1 MKSGR
6 RQRRLAAYFSGERNF
21 DSSSTSPIS
30 NNPFIQ
36 NTDKIDARD
45 IKISEV
51 EKSHYAIAQKIKQL
65 LMADAIPQSASGI
78 SADDVGVQLRVNS
91 DIIIKHGSV
100 DLLPDGERVLTAVLN
115 LMDEYNL
122 YLVVRGHADSAETA
136 SFFTSAW
143 ELSGARAASMVNY
156 LVQHGVKATRM
167 RAVSYGD
174 TRPQAVDDVLRDDQ
188 AGGVASIV
196 LASYAP
202 TTLRSRPTAAAR
214 AAQRTAPVAASDPST
229 PTSIAFM
236 LWLIS
241 SDRDG
246 PWRGLGSAAGR
257 PGLAPD
263 GPVSAPAPHPAPA
276 PLPRQ

>member
-1 MKSGR
+1 MGGGAWKVAYADFVTAMMAFFLLLWVLSMVPPETRAG
-6 RQRRLAAYFSGERNF
+6 LAAYFSGDRNF
-21 DSSSTSPIS
+21 DSSSTSPVS

-51 EKSHYAIAQKIKQL
+51 EKSHYAIAQKIKQM
-65 LMADAIPQSASGI
+65 LMSDAIPQSASGI

-91 DIIIKHGSV
+91 DIMFKPGSV
-100 DLLPDGERVLTAVLN
+100 DLLPDGERVLTAVLD

-136 SFFTSAW
+136 PPFTSAW

-174 TRPQAVDDVLRDDQ
+174 TRPLTPGIDEQSRAMNRRVEFFFHRPEVM
-188 AGGVASIV
+188 
-196 LASYAP
+196 SY
-202 TTLRSRPTAAAR
+202 S
-214 AAQRTAPVAASDPST
+214 V
-229 PTSIAFM
+229 
-236 LWLIS
+236 
-241 SDRDG
+241 
-246 PWRGLGSAAGR
+246 
-257 PGLAPD
+257 
-263 GPVSAPAPHPAPA
+263 VY
-276 PLPRQ
+276 

>member
-1 MKSGR
+1 MGGGAWKVAYADFVTAMMAFFLLLWVLSMVPPETRAG
-6 RQRRLAAYFSGERNF
+6 LAAYFSGDRNF
-21 DSSSTSPIS
+21 DSSSTSPVS

-51 EKSHYAIAQKIKQL
+51 EKSHYAIAQKIKQM
-65 LMADAIPQSASGI
+65 LMSDAIPQSASGI

-91 DIIIKHGSV
+91 DIMFKPGSV
-100 DLLPDGERVLTAVLN
+100 DLLPDGERVLAAVLN

-136 SFFTSAW
+136 PPFTSAW

-174 TRPQAVDDVLRDDQ
+174 TRPLKPGIDEQSRAMNRRVEFFFHRPEVM
-188 AGGVASIV
+188 
-196 LASYAP
+196 SY
-202 TTLRSRPTAAAR
+202 S
-214 AAQRTAPVAASDPST
+214 V
-229 PTSIAFM
+229 
-236 LWLIS
+236 
-241 SDRDG
+241 
-246 PWRGLGSAAGR
+246 
-257 PGLAPD
+257 
-263 GPVSAPAPHPAPA
+263 VY
-276 PLPRQ
+276 

>member
-1 MKSGR
+1 MGGGAWKVAYADFVTAMMAFFLLLWVLSMVPPETRAG
-6 RQRRLAAYFSGERNF
+6 LAAYFSGDRNF

-51 EKSHYAIAQKIKQL
+51 EKSHYAIAQKIKQM
-65 LMADAIPQSASGI
+65 LMSDAIPQSASGI

-91 DIIIKHGSV
+91 DIMFKPGSV
-100 DLLPDGERVLTAVLN
+100 DLLPDGERVLTAVLD
-115 LMDEYNL
+115 LMEEYNL

-136 SFFTSAW
+136 PPFTSAW

-174 TRPQAVDDVLRDDQ
+174 TRPLKPGIDEQSRAMNRRVEFFFHRPEVM
-188 AGGVASIV
+188 
-196 LASYAP
+196 SY
-202 TTLRSRPTAAAR
+202 S
-214 AAQRTAPVAASDPST
+214 V
-229 PTSIAFM
+229 
-236 LWLIS
+236 
-241 SDRDG
+241 
-246 PWRGLGSAAGR
+246 
-257 PGLAPD
+257 
-263 GPVSAPAPHPAPA
+263 VY
-276 PLPRQ
+276 